1 MWSLQNGKISSSLG
15 KLFLADSLAYDRY
28 LARVEE
34 FGSDEQLIIAFEEE
48 DVLGADS
55 LRRLLL
61 ATEAIRKEAGV
72 ARVMSLL
79 DSETV
84 FTKDRIEARSKE
96 LSGSAEKTEV
106 ARASLLGDRFTGG
119 ILLSEDSR
127 HGAVLITTR
136 ADGTN
141 DMEDSIS
148 WVEKIHAVFLRHGYQ
163 EENLHRAGGIAIVSE
178 MMKQTH
184 FNLERLFP
192 VVCLLLILT
201 VYALFRKLWPALVST
216 CIAIVAVIWTMGVA
230 VWLDPEVSIMLA
242 AIPAVILII
251 SFSDVIHL
259 CSAYLLELGKTG
271 DKTEAILR
279 LSLIHI

>member
-1 MWSLQNGKISSSLG
+1 MRGYFQFVIRHRIPALVIIALISGAGVWSLQNGKISSSLG
-15 KLFLADSLAYDRY
+15 KLFLADSPAYDHY
-28 LARVEE
+28 LSRVEE

-61 ATEAIRKEAGV
+61 ATEAIRKAAGV

-79 DSETV
+79 DNEIV
-84 FTKDRIEARSKE
+84 FAKSAKGGIEARIAE
-96 LSGSAEKTEV
+96 LSGSREKTETT
-106 ARASLLGDRFTGG
+106 RATLLGDRFTGG

-127 HGAVLITTR
+127 HGAVLITTL

-148 WVEKIHAVFLRHGYQ
+148 WVEGIHAIFLRQGYR

-184 FNLERLFP
+184 FNLKRLFP
-192 VVCLLLILT
+192 IVCLLLVLT
-201 VYALFRKLWPALVST
+201 VYILFRRIWPAVVAT
-216 CIAIVAVIWTMGVA
+216 CIAILAVIWTMGIAVA
-230 VWLDPEVSIMLA
+230 IDPEVSIMLA
-242 AIPAVILII
+242 A
-251 SFSDVIHL
+251 
-259 CSAYLLELGKTG
+259 
-271 DKTEAILR
+271 
-279 LSLIHI
+279 